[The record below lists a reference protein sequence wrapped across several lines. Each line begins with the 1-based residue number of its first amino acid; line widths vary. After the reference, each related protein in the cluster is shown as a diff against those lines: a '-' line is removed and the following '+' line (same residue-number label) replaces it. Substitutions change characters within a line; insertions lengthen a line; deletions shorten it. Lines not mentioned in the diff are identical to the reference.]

1 MANKPSFSQNRAAIF
16 FFFFFSKFYLR
27 QSLNS
32 MVSYRHLQYQKQLV
46 IQSSEN
52 LMMYGRTHG
61 QE

>member
-16 FFFFFSKFYLR
+16 FFFSKFYHR